1 MAAFTTKRSLSL
13 WIRERLTYVIVACM
27 QRPLKNRMVE
37 ARYHEFA
44 EGWEAAEFTYTP
56 FQWKKEHRFVAVR
69 RPAALEPEDLQR
81 RLFTFKNDTYIE
93 LW

>member
-1 MAAFTTKRSLSL
+1 
-13 WIRERLTYVIVACM
+13 VIVACM

-44 EGWEAAEFTYTP
+44 ERWGAAEFTYTP
-56 FQWKKEHRFVAVR
+56 FQWKASFC